1 MDEDAYTGLTREA
14 AERLAA
20 EQGWRTVRVLAP
32 GALITL
38 EYREDRL
45 NLQVRDGLVERC
57 WQG

>member
-1 MDEDAYTGLTREA
+1 MDEDEYLGLTAERARLLA
-14 AERLAA
+14 AER
-20 EQGWRTVRVLAP
+20 GWSAVRVLEP